1 MAKEKNDLFVVMIF
15 SIIWMVRPI
24 SYYEMRSWHT
34 TYPQENVMVVNSSSI
49 SNQNDEFD
57 FLERTTK
64 EIILAKDTSGNFF
77 AEGFTPPLPRR
88 STSTGSQ
95 TRIGTGGPNPGQGG
109 NPGSASEAVNS
120 LSNLPDPNPKI
131 GARINDQSYK
141 KSYKKK
147 KVNKKTYSQIM
158 DELEN

>member
-1 MAKEKNDLFVVMIF
+1 VGIF
-15 SIIWMVRPI
+15 LQRALHPLCQDVLLL
-24 SYYEMRSWHT
+24 
-34 TYPQENVMVVNSSSI
+34 QEV
-49 SNQNDEFD
+49 
-57 FLERTTK
+57 
-64 EIILAKDTSGNFF
+64 
-77 AEGFTPPLPRR
+77 
-88 STSTGSQ
+88 Q